1 MMLPTHTL
9 WRRGLLAIALA
20 GLAVGSLAP
29 VARAD
34 SSFHSDRIPLMPVSG
49 TPLQSGFVVD
59 IHTNGPTVYA
69 LERYVLNGAEPHT
82 TYSVV
87 SQVYLDPTCGGS
99 PLLAIPDATLQTNVA
114 GNGEASNIIVP
125 DLITQSGLHN
135 TTLGIIWQV
144 QSGGTVVYQTSCI
157 SVHLD

>member
-1 MMLPTHTL
+1 MMLPIHTL

-20 GLAVGSLAP
+20 VLAVGSLAP

-34 SSFHSDRIPLMPVSG
+34 SSFHSERIPLMSVSG

-69 LERYVLNGAEPHT
+69 LERYVLNGAEPNT

-87 SQVYLDPTCGGS
+87 SQVYLDPTCGSNFFG
-99 PLLAIPDATLQTNVA
+99 AIPDATLQTNVA
-114 GNGEASNIIVP
+114 GNGEASNIIRP
-125 DLITQSGLHN
+125 DLITEFGLHN
-135 TTLGIIWQV
+135 TTLGIVWQV
-144 QSGGTVVYQTSCI
+144 WSGETLAYQTSCI
-157 SVHLD
+157 SVPLD